1 VLITSLGHTLRTG
14 QKRHAKPVSQ
24 LKDPPLIIMKLHFI
38 LSLACAG
45 MSFLAILGLSA
56 MTVVP
61 EPEAES
67 TVNQMML
74 IAGAFMVAWLCLAF
88 WLHSRIRVASAS
100 PLPRW
105 LSRLLICMNVLFLLG
120 VCLFVIG

>member
-1 VLITSLGHTLRTG
+1 
-14 QKRHAKPVSQ
+14 
-24 LKDPPLIIMKLHFI
+24 MKTHFFM
-38 LSLACAG
+38 SLACAG

-61 EPEAES
+61 GPEAES

-74 IAGAFMVAWLCLAF
+74 IAGAFMVAWLCLAS
-88 WLHSRIRVASAS
+88 WLHSRIRVASTS

-105 LSRLLICMNVLFLLG
+105 LSRLLVCVGIVYLLG
-120 VCLFVIG
+120 IFLFVIG